1 MARTEDVN
9 FQSFEAGADLSAS
22 QFRFVELA
30 SDGQID
36 PVGTAGGNAVGVL
49 YNLPAA
55 AGRAAQVAVRGS
67 VKVVAGAAITRGAK
81 VSSDNV
87 GRAITAVSTHHVQGR
102 ALQAASA
109 AGEIIEVELGTPGI
123 LA

>member
-1 MARTEDVN
+1 MATTENAV
-9 FQSFEAGADLSAS
+9 FETFEAGADISAS

-30 SDGQID
+30 SDGQVD

-55 AGRAAQVAVRGS
+55 AGRAAQVAVTGR

-102 ALQAASA
+102 AVQAATA
-109 AGEIIEVELGTPGI
+109 AGEVIEVELGTNGI

>member
-1 MARTEDVN
+1 MASTENAD
-9 FQSFEAGADLSAS
+9 FQTFEAGADISAS
-22 QFRFVELA
+22 QFRFMAYA

-36 PVGTAGGNAVGVL
+36 PVGTAGAAAVGVL

-55 AGRAAQVAVRGS
+55 AGRAAQVAVRGK

-87 GRAITAVSTHHVQGR
+87 GRAITAVSTHHVLGT
-102 ALQAASA
+102 ALQAAGA
-109 AGEIIEVELGTPGI
+109 AGEVIEVELGSPSI